1 MPETVPVTLRVKK
14 TAFDAL
20 LGKLIATPASAKA
33 GIKPAPKK
41 KAALPKASLRS
52 APRSKSDPRT

>member
-1 MPETVPVTLRVKK
+1 MPETVKVKK
-14 TAFDAL
+14 AAFDAL

-41 KAALPKASLRS
+41 KAVLSKASLRS
-52 APRSKSDPRT
+52 APRLKSDPRT

>member
-1 MPETVPVTLRVKK
+1 MPETVKVKK
-14 TAFDAL
+14 AAFDAL

-41 KAALPKASLRS
+41 KAVLSKASPRS
-52 APRSKSDPRT
+52 APRLKSDPRT